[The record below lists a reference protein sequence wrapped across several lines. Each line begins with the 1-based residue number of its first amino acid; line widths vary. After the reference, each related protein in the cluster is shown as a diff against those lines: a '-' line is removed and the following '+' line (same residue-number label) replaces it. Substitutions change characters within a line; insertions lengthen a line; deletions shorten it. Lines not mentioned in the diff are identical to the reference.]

1 MDAAAVSVA
10 EEAAEAVEDSEVEVA
25 VEDEVGVDSVIEEAA
40 VDEEHRVAVV
50 DSGTRSET
58 ELPQIRRSPL
68 IRELTSKVGGKVV
81 RCVTL

>member
-40 VDEEHRVAVV
+40 VDEEHRVVVV